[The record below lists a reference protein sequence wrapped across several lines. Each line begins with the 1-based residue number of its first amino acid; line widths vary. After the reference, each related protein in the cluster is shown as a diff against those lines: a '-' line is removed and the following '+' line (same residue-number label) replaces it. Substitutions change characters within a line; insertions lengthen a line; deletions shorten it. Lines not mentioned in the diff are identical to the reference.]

1 MSNEIKYS
9 EAIEELELIVNEIE
23 NEEITIDQISK
34 KVKRA
39 AELIAICKKALNV
52 TEEEVKGILNELEND

>member
-1 MSNEIKYS
+1 MNSEIKYS
-9 EAIEELELIVNEIE
+9 EAIEELESIVKEIE
-23 NEEITIDQISK
+23 NEEITIDQISE

-52 TEEEVKGILNELEND
+52 TEEEVKGILNEMESN